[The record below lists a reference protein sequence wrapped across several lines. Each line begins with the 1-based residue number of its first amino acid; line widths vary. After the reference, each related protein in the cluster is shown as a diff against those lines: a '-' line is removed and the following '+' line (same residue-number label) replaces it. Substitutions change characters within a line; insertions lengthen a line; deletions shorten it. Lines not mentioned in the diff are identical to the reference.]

1 MIYESGIEKGG
12 GSKDPGEG
20 LATTY
25 WGDSGTLSQRVV
37 GGLPLLTEGTGC
49 LSIKISYLT

>member
-20 LATTY
+20 LATTI
-25 WGDSGTLSQRVV
+25 GEIQAPCPNVV

>member
-1 MIYESGIEKGG
+1 MFYESGIEKGG
-12 GSKDPGEG
+12 GSKTQGKVLLPTG
-20 LATTY
+20 
-25 WGDSGTLSQRVV
+25 GDTDTLSQRVV